1 MSTEMETEYKLPFTT
16 TPTASLITTSPSK
29 ARLPAPL
36 SESTCIATTK
46 ERKYYRAP
54 AVFLKRS
61 LRPDEYQTGADGVT
75 IHVPRL
81 ARERLMNEA
90 AALDFVRRNTDLP
103 VPRVWAYF
111 ESDGAYCLMTEAMPG
126 VELSCLWEDQKPTV
140 LAELAKHVTT
150 LKTLRSDRLGGP
162 TGLVVPP
169 VRLRSGGDGEEL
181 SGESE
186 TRGWGGDEEIH
197 VEQQGGLHQPQPG
210 SQEGQDELHLPPLP
224 EESSQT
230 FDSPTGSPQLPN
242 STSLATTPSSK
253 PYVFCHNDL
262 HQNNIL
268 VDPSTLKITAILD
281 WEYAGF
287 YPAWVECPAACYTRL
302 GDCVGLEFQ

>member
-1 MSTEMETEYKLPFTT
+1 MAPSTT

-29 ARLPAPL
+29 PRLPAPL

-61 LRPDEYQTGADGVT
+61 LRPDEYQTGPDGATV
-75 IHVPRL
+75 HVPHL

-90 AALDFVRRNTDLP
+90 AALDFVMRNTDLP

-140 LAELAKHVTT
+140 LAELAKHVAT

-169 VRLRSGGDGEEL
+169 VRLRSGGNGEEL

-186 TRGWGGDEEIH
+186 T
-197 VEQQGGLHQPQPG
+197 PTT
-210 SQEGQDELHLPPLP
+210 LP
-224 EESSQT
+224 
-230 FDSPTGSPQLPN
+230 
-242 STSLATTPSSK
+242 SK